1 MFAQQIEESKLRKER
16 AREKKRSRF
25 EGDMCFDAKPE
36 GQDRTRTKKSFFG
49 QDSFNPLRYTRR
61 RVGCLPKFLSP
72 SVEGFTTVSS

>member
-49 QDSFNPLRYTRR
+49 QDSFNTSKVYKEKGR
-61 RVGCLPKFLSP
+61 
-72 SVEGFTTVSS
+72 VSSKVSFPKC